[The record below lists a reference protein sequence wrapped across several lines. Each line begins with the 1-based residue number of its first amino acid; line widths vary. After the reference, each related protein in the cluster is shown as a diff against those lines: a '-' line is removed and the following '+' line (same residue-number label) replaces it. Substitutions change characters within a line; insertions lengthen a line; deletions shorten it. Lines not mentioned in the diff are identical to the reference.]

1 MESKKAPAKIELD
14 TSEAEG
20 KLDKLLKTAYE
31 IKQVL
36 LETEKIADRMMKA
49 LD

>member
-1 MESKKAPAKIELD
+1 MKSKKAPVKIELD

-31 IKQVL
+31 IRQTL
-36 LETEKIADRMMKA
+36 LEAQKIADRMMKA